1 MNHKHNKEVV
11 INKGIELF
19 WIKGYH
25 SLGVDHICKET
36 GMTKGAFY
44 NSFKSK
50 ELFLLT
56 AIESYGVLISDH
68 LQNHLSNDNKSAFD
82 KLLTLY
88 KEMLQSQPE
97 NNYKGCLVNNMMSEM
112 AVSSTSVSDL
122 TKSQFNKFV
131 KTIEPTVKK
140 AQQDNN
146 LTDSINSVLLTELI
160 HTTFFGLLT
169 RSKSTK
175 TSGMELMES
184 FLHTLKNENI

>member
-1 MNHKHNKEVV
+1 MNYKHNKELV
-11 INKGIELF
+11 IKKGMELF
-19 WIKGYH
+19 WTKGYH
-25 SLGVDHICKET
+25 NLGVDKICRET

-50 ELFLLT
+50 EFFLLT
-56 AIESYGVLISDH
+56 TIESYGNLITNH
-68 LQNHLSNDNKSAFD
+68 LQTHLSTDTQNAFD

-88 KEMLQSQPE
+88 KEMLQSQVE

-112 AVSSTSVSDL
+112 AVSNTSISSL
-122 TKSQFNKFV
+122 TENLFNKFV

-140 AQQDNN
+140 AQQDND
-146 LTDSINSVLLTELI
+146 LTNSINSMLLTELI

-175 TSGMELMES
+175 TSDYLLMES
-184 FLHTLKNENI
+184 FLYTLKN

>member
-1 MNHKHNKEVV
+1 MNYKHNKELV
-11 INKGIELF
+11 IKEGMELF
-19 WIKGYH
+19 WTKGYH
-25 SLGVDHICKET
+25 NLGVDKICRET

-56 AIESYGVLISDH
+56 TIESYGNLITNH
-68 LQNHLSNDNKSAFD
+68 LQTHLSTDTQNAFD

-88 KEMLQSQPE
+88 KEMLQSQVE

-112 AVSSTSVSDL
+112 AVSNTSVSSL
-122 TKSQFNKFV
+122 TESLFNNFV

-140 AQQDNN
+140 AQQDKD
-146 LTDSINSVLLTELI
+146 LTNSINSMLLTELI

-175 TSGMELMES
+175 KSGLVLMES
-184 FLHTLKNENI
+184 FLYTLKTNTN

>member
-1 MNHKHNKEVV
+1 MNYKHNKELVV
-11 INKGIELF
+11 KKGIELF
-19 WIKGYH
+19 WTKGYH
-25 SLGVDHICKET
+25 NLGVDQICRET

-56 AIESYGVLISDH
+56 SIESYGILITNN
-68 LQNHLSNDNKSAFD
+68 LQAHLSTGKQNAFD
-82 KLLTLY
+82 KLLSLY
-88 KEMLQSQPE
+88 KEMLQSQTE

-112 AVSSTSVSDL
+112 AVSNTSVSSL
-122 TKSQFNKFV
+122 TESQFNKFV

-140 AQQDNN
+140 AQQDND
-146 LTDSINSVLLTELI
+146 LTKSINSMLLTELI

-175 TSGMELMES
+175 TSGLALMEL
-184 FLHTLKNENI
+184 FFNTLKTKNI

>member
-1 MNHKHNKEVV
+1 MNYKHNKELV
-11 INKGIELF
+11 IKKGIELF
-19 WIKGYH
+19 WTKGYH
-25 SLGVDHICKET
+25 NLGVDQICRET

-56 AIESYGVLISDH
+56 TIESYGILITNY
-68 LQNHLSNDNKSAFD
+68 LQTHLSNDKQNAFD

-88 KEMLQSQPE
+88 KEMLQSQTE

-112 AVSSTSVSDL
+112 AVSSTSVSSL
-122 TKSQFNKFV
+122 TESQFNKFV

-140 AQQDNN
+140 AQQDND
-146 LTDSINSVLLTELI
+146 LTNSINSMLLTELI

-175 TSGMELMES
+175 TSGLVLMES
-184 FLHTLKNENI
+184 FLYTLKTKNI